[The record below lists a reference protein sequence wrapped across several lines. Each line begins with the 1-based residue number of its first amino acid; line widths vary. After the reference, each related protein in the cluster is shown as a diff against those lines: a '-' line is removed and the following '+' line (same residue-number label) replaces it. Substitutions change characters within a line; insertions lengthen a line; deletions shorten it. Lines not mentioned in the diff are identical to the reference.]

1 MLHQYLMPSDIR
13 RHISDE
19 LPEMKLLR
27 YGPDGKEK
35 PGILDTEG
43 ALRDLSSVVADIDA
57 EALSPA
63 GIVRLSA
70 VDPKTLPL
78 VSGKPR
84 LGVSVSGVSK
94 FVAIGL
100 NYSNHAKGANMA
112 IPSEPVVFMKAPS
125 SLCGP
130 DDDVVTPKHSTKLD
144 WEVEIGIVIGT
155 KAQYVSR
162 ENALQY
168 VAGYCVVNDISERNY
183 QLERG
188 GQWDKGKSFDTFGPV
203 GPWLV
208 TRDEV
213 ADPQSLDLWLDVNG
227 ERMQRGNTRTMI
239 FDCATIVSYLSECM
253 TLLPGDIITTGT
265 PPGVGMG
272 MKPPRF
278 LQSGDVMTLG
288 IDKLGQQR
296 QRVVA
301 FQAGK

>member
-1 MLHQYLMPSDIR
+1 
-13 RHISDE
+13 
-19 LPEMKLLR
+19 MKLLR

-35 PGILDTEG
+35 PGFLDAEG
-43 ALRDLSSVVADIDA
+43 ALRDLSNVVADIDA
-57 EALSPA
+57 VALSPA
-63 GIVRLSA
+63 GIARLSA

-78 VSGKPR
+78 VPGKPR
-84 LGVSVSGVSK
+84 IGMPVSGVSK

-100 NYSNHAKGANMA
+100 NYSDHARESNMA

-168 VAGYCVVNDISERNY
+168 VAGYCVVNDVSERNY

-213 ADPQSLDLWLDVNG
+213 ADPQNLDMWLDVNG

-278 LQSGDVMTLG
+278 LQPGDVMTLG